1 MILARSIHPT
11 KEKLIATMVSLMDD
25 RALTSIQVDDVLRE
39 SNISKGSL
47 YHHFENFDDL
57 VEVTLIARFAAGV
70 DLSIEL
76 VAGAVNGAKSAKE
89 LVEKIIEVTTF
100 TQGRERAKFRLE
112 RARVIGLSVNSP
124 KLLNALE
131 REQDRLTTAM
141 ADLVRE
147 GQEKG
152 WVSKTF
158 DAKTIAVY
166 LQAYTLGRVVDDVAS
181 KDNKIDPQDWSN
193 VVVAAL
199 KALLTV

>member
-1 MILARSIHPT
+1 LILARSIHPT

>member
-1 MILARSIHPT
+1 MARSIHPT

-100 TQGRERAKFRLE
+100 TQGRERAKFRME

-152 WVSKTF
+152 WVSKAF

-181 KDNKIDPQDWSN
+181 KDNKIDPKDWSN

>member
-1 MILARSIHPT
+1 MARSSHPT
-11 KEKLIATMVSLMDD
+11 KEKLIATMVALMEDQ
-25 RALTSIQVDDVLRE
+25 ALSAIQVDDVLRE

-76 VAGAVNGAKSAKE
+76 VAGAVNGAKSAEE

-152 WVSKTF
+152 WVSKAF

-181 KDNKIDPQDWSN
+181 KDNKIDPKDWSN

>member
-1 MILARSIHPT
+1 LILARSIHPT
-11 KEKLIATMVSLMDD
+11 KEKLIATMVSLMDE

-76 VAGAVNGAKSAKE
+76 VAGAVNGAKSAEE

-152 WVSKTF
+152 WVSKAF

-181 KDNKIDPQDWSN
+181 KDNKIDPKDWSN

>member
-1 MILARSIHPT
+1 LILARSIHPT

-124 KLLNALE
+124 KLLHALE

-152 WVSKTF
+152 WVSKAF